1 MPELMVS
8 MRSGE
13 QVTIQAE
20 SGISVM
26 EAIRRGG
33 VDEIMALCGG
43 CCSCATCH
51 VYVDPDMIGLLPQI
65 SETED
70 SLLDCAHSKSPYS
83 RLACQ
88 IQMSDALDG
97 LHVTVAPEN

>member
-1 MPELMVS
+1 MPVLMVS
-8 MRSGE
+8 TRSGE
-13 QVTIQAE
+13 QVRIQAE
-20 SGISVM
+20 TGVSVM

-51 VYVDPDMIGLLPQI
+51 VYVDPDMVGLLPQI
-65 SETED
+65 SEFED

-88 IQMSDALDG
+88 IQVSNELDG

>member
-1 MPELMVS
+1 MPQITVVDQAGAERGIEAPLGRTLMEVIRDNGFDELL
-8 MRSGE
+8 
-13 QVTIQAE
+13 
-20 SGISVM
+20 
-26 EAIRRGG
+26 
-33 VDEIMALCGG
+33 ALCGG

-88 IQMSDALDG
+88 IQMSNELDG

>member
-1 MPELMVS
+1 MPVLMVS

-13 QVTIQAE
+13 QISIQAE
-20 SGISVM
+20 TGISVM
-26 EAIRRGG
+26 ETMRRGG

-65 SETED
+65 SELED
-70 SLLDCAHSKSPYS
+70 SLLDCAHSKSPHS